1 MPNPTSDLAQLQFEV
16 SESQRL
22 TVRLHTMSGGHL
34 MDLFDAVA
42 EPNIVY
48 QLPIDVAGMASGLYQ
63 LRIAGS
69 EYSEVRKLLVS
80 E

>member
-1 MPNPTSDLAQLQFEV
+1 
-16 SESQRL
+16 
-22 TVRLHTMSGGHL
+22 MSGGHL

-42 EPNIVY
+42 EPNIIY